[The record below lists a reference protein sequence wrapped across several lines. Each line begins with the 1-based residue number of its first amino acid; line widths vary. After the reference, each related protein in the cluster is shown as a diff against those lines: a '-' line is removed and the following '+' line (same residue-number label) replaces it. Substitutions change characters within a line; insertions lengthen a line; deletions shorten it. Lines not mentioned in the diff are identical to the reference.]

1 MKIEVTEFKV
11 AYVKGGVPE
20 TIKNK
25 MINMNASMYNDDGNG
40 QYQLDTLRDKFDE
53 DSEEYRCLNDLVKD
67 GFDYIE
73 L

>member
-11 AYVKGGVPE
+11 AYVKAGVPE
-20 TIKNK
+20 KIKNEI
-25 MINMNASMYNDDGNG
+25 MDMNASMYNDDGNG
-40 QYQLDTLRDKFDE
+40 QYPLDTLRDKFDE
-53 DSEEYRCLNDLVKD
+53 DSEEYSCLNDLVND